1 MVYISILFAA
11 FAVLEISN
19 ARTESGDKNND
30 RCWGDDFSEWN
41 ETRVRAGRKVHRRI
55 HDENGEILAGGD
67 FCHHRGFHGDRGKN
81 LHGTGI
87 WVGTPRL
94 TKI

>member
-1 MVYISILFAA
+1 MTGFGEMIFQNGMEQGEKSI
-11 FAVLEISN
+11 V
-19 ARTESGDKNND
+19 
-30 RCWGDDFSEWN
+30 
-41 ETRVRAGRKVHRRI
+41 RI

-81 LHGTGI
+81 LRGTGI
-87 WVGTPRL
+87 WGGTPRL